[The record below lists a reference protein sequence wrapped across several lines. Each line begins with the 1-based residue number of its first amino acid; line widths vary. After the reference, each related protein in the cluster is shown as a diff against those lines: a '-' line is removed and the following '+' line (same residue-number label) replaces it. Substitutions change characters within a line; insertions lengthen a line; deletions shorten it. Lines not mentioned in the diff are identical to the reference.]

1 MVKKI
6 YIYTIEEAKR
16 LSPETKLLC
25 STKLPLAEIRCGK
38 LVSDAAAGTEEQSS
52 TVGSGY

>member
-6 YIYTIEEAKR
+6 YIYSTEEAKR
-16 LSPETKLLC
+16 LSPKI
-25 STKLPLAEIRCGK
+25 KLPLAEVKSEK
-38 LVSDAAAGTEEQSS
+38 LLSDGAAGTEEQSS

>member
-6 YIYTIEEAKR
+6 YIYSTEEAKR
-16 LSPETKLLC
+16 LSPKI
-25 STKLPLAEIRCGK
+25 KLPLAEVKSGK
-38 LVSDAAAGTEEQSS
+38 LVSDAAVGTEEQSS

>member
-6 YIYTIEEAKR
+6 YIYTTEEAKR
-16 LSPETKLLC
+16 LSPK
-25 STKLPLAEIRCGK
+25 TKLPLAEVRCGK
-38 LVSDAAAGTEEQSS
+38 LVSDAATGTEEQSS